1 MKKKF
6 LSLMMAA
13 AVVATTSVSAFANT
27 TQTITN
33 PEDEGGEAN
42 VTITGDIE
50 NSTGDTK
57 PNTLNVTV
65 PTAANFTVD
74 QHKTFVGTKIKVENN
89 GTQAIDVFAYEFKD
103 PTVSSG
109 VIVKKK
115 SEITSLETNN
125 VALRLEGSE
134 GTAFFDSVP
143 GNVRGVYKDEE
154 HSEWQNNN
162 DGVKLAKIAKRGSYE
177 LRLEGE
183 VGSSATVSSKPERD
197 NFILKLKIKK
207 AQKAE

>member
-27 TQTITN
+27 QKITDL
-33 PEDEGGEAN
+33 EDEGGQAE
-42 VTITGDIE
+42 VIIRGDIE
-50 NSTGDTK
+50 NSSGITK

-74 QHKTFVGTKIKVENN
+74 QNRNFVGTKIKVENN
-89 GTQAIDVFAYEFKD
+89 GTQAIDVFAYEFSD
-103 PTVSSG
+103 PTIDSG

-115 SEITSLETNN
+115 ADVLAQDKTS
-125 VALRLEGSE
+125 VIALRLEGNGETAYFASE
-134 GTAFFDSVP
+134 KGK
-143 GNVRGVYKDEE
+143 GIYQDEKHLTPAE
-154 HSEWQNNN
+154 AE
-162 DGVKLAKIAKRGSYE
+162 GVKVASIAKDHSYE

-183 VGSSATVSSKPERD
+183 VKSDANVSETPERD

-207 AQKAE
+207 AQ

>member
-13 AVVATTSVSAFANT
+13 AVVATTSVSAFAE
-27 TQTITN
+27 TQKITD
-33 PEDEGGEAN
+33 PEQEGGQAN

-50 NSTGDTK
+50 DSKGTTK

-74 QHKTFVGTKIKVENN
+74 QHKKFVGSKIKVENH
-89 GTQAIDVFAYEFKD
+89 GTQNIDVFAYEFKD

-115 SEITSLETNN
+115 SDITNSETNN
-125 VALRLEGSE
+125 VALRLEGSD
-134 GTAFFDSVP
+134 GTAYFASEP
-143 GNVRGVYKDEE
+143 GNVKGVYKDEG
-154 HSEWQNNN
+154 HTDWSSEGGD
-162 DGVKLAKIAKRGSYE
+162 DGVKLANIAKGNSYE

-183 VGSSATVSSKPERD
+183 VGSEATVSQKPERD
-197 NFILKLKIKK
+197 NFTLKLKIKK
-207 AQKAE
+207 AQ

>member
-27 TQTITN
+27 QNITN
-33 PEDEGGEAN
+33 LEAEGGQAN

-50 NSTGDTK
+50 NHEGATK

-74 QHKTFVGTKIKVENN
+74 QHKKFVGTKIKVENN
-89 GTQAIDVFAYEFKD
+89 GTQDIDVFAYEFVD

-115 SEITSLETNN
+115 GEFSESDKTNII
-125 VALRLEGSE
+125 ALRLEGSS
-134 GTAFFDSVP
+134 GTAYFASNP
-143 GNVRGVYKDEE
+143 GLVKGVYKDEE
-154 HSEWQNNN
+154 HSGGGETV
-162 DGVKLAKIAKRGSYE
+162 DGVKLANIAKGGSYE

-183 VGSSATVSSKPERD
+183 VGSSATVSQTPERD
-197 NFILKLKIKK
+197 NFTLKLKIKK
-207 AQKAE
+207 AQ

>member
-13 AVVATTSVSAFANT
+13 AVVATTSVSAFAD
-27 TQTITN
+27 TQKITD
-33 PEDEGGEAN
+33 PEQEGGQAN
-42 VTITGDIE
+42 VTITGDVKD
-50 NSTGDTK
+50 SSGATK

-74 QHKTFVGTKIKVENN
+74 QNKKFVGTKIKVENN
-89 GTQAIDVFAYEFKD
+89 GTQNIDVFAYEFVD

-115 SEITSLETNN
+115 LDITNLPTNN
-125 VALRLEGSE
+125 VALRLEGSD
-134 GTAFFDSVP
+134 GTAYFASEP
-143 GNVRGVYKDEE
+143 GAVKGVYKDEG
-154 HSEWQNNN
+154 HLAGGDDAN
-162 DGVKLAKIAKRGSYE
+162 DGVKLANIAKGSSYE

-183 VGSSATVSSKPERD
+183 VGSSAEVSAKPERD

-207 AQKAE
+207 AQ

>member
-13 AVVATTSVSAFANT
+13 AVVATTSVSAFAE
-27 TQTITN
+27 TQKITD
-33 PEDEGGEAN
+33 PEQEGGQAN

-50 NSTGDTK
+50 DSKGTTK

-74 QHKTFVGTKIKVENN
+74 QHKKFVGSKIKVENH
-89 GTQAIDVFAYEFKD
+89 GTQNIDVFAYEFKD

-115 SEITSLETNN
+115 LDITNLPTNN
-125 VALRLEGSE
+125 VALRLEGSD
-134 GTAFFDSVP
+134 GTAYFASEP
-143 GNVRGVYKDEE
+143 GDVKGVYKDEG
-154 HSEWQNNN
+154 HLAGGDDAN
-162 DGVKLAKIAKRGSYE
+162 DGVKLANIAKGGSYE

-183 VGSSATVSSKPERD
+183 VGSNAEVSATPERD

-207 AQKAE
+207 AQ

>member
-13 AVVATTSVSAFANT
+13 AVVATTSVSAFAD
-27 TQTITN
+27 TQKITDL
-33 PEDEGGEAN
+33 EDEGGQAD
-42 VTITGDIE
+42 VIITGDIK
-50 NSTGDTK
+50 NSSGATK

-74 QHKTFVGTKIKVENN
+74 QNKKFVGTKIKVENN
-89 GTQAIDVFAYEFKD
+89 GTQDIDVFAYEFSD
-103 PTVSSG
+103 PTVNSG

-115 SEITSLETNN
+115 DEVSTANKTSII
-125 VALRLEGSE
+125 ALRLEGNGKTAYFASE
-134 GTAFFDSVP
+134 EGKGIYEDENHLNQA
-143 GNVRGVYKDEE
+143 DEE
-154 HSEWQNNN
+154 
-162 DGVKLAKIAKRGSYE
+162 GVKVANIAKGKSYE

-183 VGSSATVSSKPERD
+183 VNSTAEVSQTPERD

-207 AQKAE
+207 AK

>member
-27 TQTITN
+27 QNITN
-33 PEDEGGEAN
+33 LEDEGGQADI
-42 VTITGDIE
+42 TITGDVKD
-50 NSTGDTK
+50 SLGATK

-74 QHKTFVGTKIKVENN
+74 QQKKFVGTKIKVENN
-89 GTQAIDVFAYEFKD
+89 GTQDIDVFAYEFVD

-115 SEITSLETNN
+115 SEITDLATNN
-125 VALRLEGSE
+125 VALRLEGSS
-134 GTAFFDSVP
+134 GTAYFASNP
-143 GNVRGVYKDEE
+143 GNVKGVYKDEE
-154 HSEWQNNN
+154 HSGGGETT
-162 DGVKLAKIAKRGSYE
+162 DGVKLANIAKGKFYE

-183 VGSSATVSSKPERD
+183 VGSSATVSTTPERD

-207 AQKAE
+207 A

>member
-33 PEDEGGEAN
+33 LEDEGGQAEI
-42 VTITGDIE
+42 TITGDVKD
-50 NSTGDTK
+50 SLGATK

-74 QHKTFVGTKIKVENN
+74 QNKNFVGPKIKVENN
-89 GTQAIDVFAYEFKD
+89 GTQAIDVFAYEFVD
-103 PTVSSG
+103 PTVKSG

-115 SEITSLETNN
+115 EEALQADKTSTIS
-125 VALRLEGSE
+125 LRLEGSS
-134 GTAFFDSVP
+134 GTAYFASEP
-143 GNVRGVYKDEE
+143 GTVKGVYKDEG
-154 HSEWQNNN
+154 HSAGGDDAN
-162 DGVKLAKIAKRGSYE
+162 DGVKLANIAKGKFYE

-183 VGSSATVSSKPERD
+183 VNSSATPPQTAERD

-207 AQKAE
+207 A

>member
-13 AVVATTSVSAFANT
+13 AVVATTSVSAFAS
-27 TQTITN
+27 TQNITN
-33 PEDEGGEAN
+33 PEDEGGQAN
-42 VTITGDIE
+42 VTITGDVKD
-50 NSTGDTK
+50 SSGATK

-74 QHKTFVGTKIKVENN
+74 QNKKFVGTKIKVENN
-89 GTQAIDVFAYEFKD
+89 GTQDIDVFAYEFVD

-115 SEITSLETNN
+115 SEITDLATNN
-125 VALRLEGSE
+125 VALRLEGSD
-134 GTAFFDSVP
+134 GTAYFASVP
-143 GNVRGVYKDEE
+143 GDVKGVYKDEG
-154 HSEWQNNN
+154 HLAGGDA
-162 DGVKLAKIAKRGSYE
+162 DGVKLANIAKGDSYE

-183 VGSSATVSSKPERD
+183 VGSNATVSTTPERD

-207 AQKAE
+207 A